1 MKKILAG
8 MLVLIVLAVAIP
20 LTANAQ
26 KREGSRQRSYYN
38 YNDNYRDNY
47 RDNYN
52 RKNYRNRSFYKR
64 HQDKINIGA
73 GGGAGALIGAVLGGK
88 KGAVIG
94 ALIGGGSA
102 AIYTYKIRKNRNR

>member
-1 MKKILAG
+1 MKKFLAG
-8 MLVLIVLAVAIP
+8 MLVLFVLAITVPI
-20 LTANAQ
+20 TANAQ
-26 KREGSRQRSYYN
+26 KCYKPRQRNYVN
-38 YNDNYRDNY
+38 YNDNYRSGNNRNY
-47 RDNYN
+47 RQ
-52 RKNYRNRSFYKR
+52 RSFYKR

-102 AIYTYKIRKNRNR
+102 AVYTYKIRKNRNR